1 MAKSGMGVSVQV
13 NLDDFS
19 KGMSGFEKDIPYAIS
34 RALNFMAKQDAVP
47 DLKGSLNQTFTIR
60 NAWTAKGIRFTP
72 SNKQR
77 LEVHVGSRD
86 EYMARQVEGGT
97 KAPHSGT
104 HVAIPL
110 VGRRRARPQKK
121 SITRPNHWPQALADG
136 DGDVFVGTAGRKRN
150 KKGKKYKALA
160 RYFTGDGNGRVGGG
174 TYAVWR
180 RMPKHRLKMVYA
192 FATEVPVEERWEMEK
207 LVRESVRD
215 NWDRQARNAINAAI
229 RSNLIRRGH
238 HFLSSK

>member
-1 MAKSGMGVSVQV
+1 MAKAGMGVSVQV

-97 KAPHSGT
+97 KTPHSGT

-121 SITRPNHWPQALADG
+121 SITRPDHWPQALADG
-136 DGDVFVGTAGRKRN
+136 DGDVFVGTAGRRRGASTKKR
-150 KKGKKYKALA
+150 KRKYSEGS
-160 RYFTGDGNGRVGGG
+160 RSNIDGRG

-180 RMPKHRLKMVYA
+180 RLPKHKLKMVYA
-192 FATEVPVEERWEMEK
+192 FATEVPVEERWEMGQ
-207 LVRESVRD
+207 LVKESVAA
-215 NWDRQARNAINAAI
+215 NWERHAAAAINSAI
-229 RSNLIRRGH
+229 KMRMRFRGQIV
-238 HFLSSK
+238 